1 MSKTALPHDY
11 FVNKTIFKGSKYY
24 FCITWFL
31 GANEMVPRGQLSAEK
46 FEWGQAKNHS
56 MTT

>member
-24 FCITWFL
+24 FFVSLDFWEPMKWYHVDNCQLKSSSEDKLKIT
-31 GANEMVPRGQLSAEK
+31 R
-46 FEWGQAKNHS
+46 
-56 MTT
+56 